1 MNQSQLVRDVVMESI
16 NGATSSLPYGIVI
29 PVRLQSEADNE
40 VFLDL
45 VNSIAKSPVLGELL
59 AKRVIR
65 FCRGG
70 DQPSN
75 DQCSQVKA
83 LKESTVTKVSAVVSA
98 PEKSVSQIQKMLI
111 TERTLNGIDPGE
123 LLVPSKAVVT
133 PLAKE
138 LARKRGITIKKRC

>member
-1 MNQSQLVRDVVMESI
+1 MQSQLVREVVMESI
-16 NGATSSLPYGIVI
+16 NGPATSLPYGIVI
-29 PVRLQSEADNE
+29 PVRLQTEADNE

-65 FCRGG
+65 FCRGEG
-70 DQPSN
+70 QQARN
-75 DQCSQVKA
+75 QCTPAKIAKQS
-83 LKESTVTKVSAVVSA
+83 SATYGTDDIQEEREA
-98 PEKSVSQIQKMLI
+98 VSQTQKMLI

-123 LLVPSKAVVT
+123 LQVPSKAVVT

-138 LARKRGITIKKRC
+138 LARKRGITIKRC

>member
-16 NGATSSLPYGIVI
+16 NGPATSLPYGIVI

-65 FCRGG
+65 FCRGDG
-70 DQPSN
+70 KPSN
-75 DQCSQVKA
+75 AQCSQVKA
-83 LKESTVTKVSAVVSA
+83 VMESTKNHVSADESA
-98 PEKSVSQIQKMLI
+98 SEKSVSQTQKMLI

-123 LLVPSKAVVT
+123 LQVPSKAVVT

-138 LARKRGITIKKRC
+138 LARKRGITIKRC